1 MGTIE
6 RSVEVTRPADVVWTV
21 LEDVRRIPTYSPST
35 VAVHDAPERLSAVG
49 QRFRQ
54 TVVVLGRRFESDW
67 TVIELEP
74 GRRVGLE
81 GTVGVGARYCLVEEV
96 EPRGPDR
103 SLLTVRIT
111 FTMPLGLL
119 GRVADVLGAQRRAQR
134 EAEAVLANLKA
145 HLEAPR
151 ARPSPGSGPASPE
164 RPADT
169 SAPSKQRRRSARST
183 GARRG

>member
-6 RSVEVTRPADVVWTV
+6 RSVEVDRPAADVWTV

-35 VAVHDAPERLSAVG
+35 VAVSDAPERLSAVG

-54 TVVVLGRRFESDW
+54 TVVVLGRHFESDW
-67 TVIELEP
+67 TVTELQP
-74 GRRVGLE
+74 GRRVALE

-103 SLLTVRIT
+103 SRLTVRIT

-119 GRVADVLGAQRRAQR
+119 GRVADAFGAQRRAQR
-134 EAEAVLANLKA
+134 EAEEVLANLKA
-145 HLEAPR
+145 HLEASG
-151 ARPSPGSGPASPE
+151 APSPPASGSVSYEGPADDAAA
-164 RPADT
+164 RLRRDGRL
-169 SAPSKQRRRSARST
+169 PS
-183 GARRG
+183 